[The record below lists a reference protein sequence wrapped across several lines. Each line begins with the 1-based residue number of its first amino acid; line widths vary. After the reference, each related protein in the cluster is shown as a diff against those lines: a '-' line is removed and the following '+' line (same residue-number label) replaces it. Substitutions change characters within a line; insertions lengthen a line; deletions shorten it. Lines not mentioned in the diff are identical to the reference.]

1 MQFNVMTQ
9 AIGADETLYDGS
21 AEQPIDADITLP
33 DYCPDIQRVLKC
45 LITPK
50 ISGVQVAG
58 DRATADGT
66 AVVRV
71 VYVGENGKISC
82 FEQSYPFSK
91 FAQLKDSGEN
101 CCVKVRAR
109 TDYANCRAVSSR
121 RLDIHGMISVNFKV
135 SNRRQDEIITAA
147 EGSGVQMQ
155 RKNISAVSA
164 VGCVE
169 RAFPMSEIIELGDGN
184 PPITCI
190 VRSGAVALA
199 DDIKVISNKLL
210 VKGELIVNVIYC
222 SDDSDDGLAT
232 VEHSMPI
239 SQIVEL
245 EGADENSICNVRL
258 VVTSLDVIP
267 KADSSGENRLLDISA
282 RVCACASACNE
293 TQMPVIVDTYS
304 TSCDLKTEQRSVD
317 FCRRIDTFKDT
328 FLCKGE
334 PELSGVERVL
344 NMWCCD
350 AVHSCTKRD
359 SDMLISGTVAAHFI
373 YMDKDGQPGYA
384 ERQIDFEHKR
394 ALKED
399 VERLKC
405 DSDVQVC
412 GCVVSGVSDG
422 KVDVKIEIKVCADVY
437 ACETQRIITAIEP
450 VESTDKNKRASTLT
464 IYFADSGERLWD
476 IARHYNTTV
485 EAVQQENSITG
496 ETVNE
501 KRMLLIPGV

>member
-1 MQFNVMTQ
+1 MQFNVITQ
-9 AIGADETLYDGS
+9 AIGADEILYDGS

-45 LITPK
+45 LITPRV
-50 ISGVQVAG
+50 SGVQVAG

-71 VYVGENGKISC
+71 VYVGESGRISC
-82 FEQSYPFSK
+82 FEQNYPFSK
-91 FAQLKDSGEN
+91 YAELKNTSEN
-101 CCVKVRAR
+101 CCVNVRAR
-109 TDYANCRAVSSR
+109 TDYANCRAVSPR
-121 RLDIHGMISVNFKV
+121 RIDVHGMISVSFKV
-135 SNRRQDEIITAA
+135 SSKRNDEIITAA
-147 EGSGVQMQ
+147 QGSGIQMQ
-155 RKNISAVSA
+155 RHTVSAVSA
-164 VGCVE
+164 VGAVE
-169 RAFPMSEIIELGDGN
+169 RAFPMSEVIELGEDK
-184 PPITCI
+184 PSVTCI
-190 VRSGAVALA
+190 IRSGAVALA

-210 VKGELIVNVIYC
+210 VKGELIVNVVYC
-222 SDDSDDGLAT
+222 SDDADGGLAT

-245 EGADENSICNVRL
+245 EGVDENCICNVKL

-282 RVCACASACNE
+282 RVCACASACSE
-293 TQMPVIVDTYS
+293 IEMPVIVDTYS

-317 FCRRIDTFKDT
+317 FCRHIDTFKDT
-328 FLCKGE
+328 FLCKGT
-334 PELSGVERVL
+334 PELSGVERIL
-344 NMWCCD
+344 NMWCSD
-350 AVHSCTKRD
+350 IVHSCSKRD
-359 SDMLISGTVAAHFI
+359 SDMVVSGTVMAHFI

-405 DSDVQVC
+405 ESDAQIC
-412 GCVVSGVSDG
+412 ACAVSGVSDG
-422 KVDVKIEIKVCADVY
+422 KADVKIEMKVCADVY
-437 ACETQRIITAIEP
+437 ACETRKIITSIEP
-450 VESTDKNKRASTLT
+450 VECADKQKKASTLT